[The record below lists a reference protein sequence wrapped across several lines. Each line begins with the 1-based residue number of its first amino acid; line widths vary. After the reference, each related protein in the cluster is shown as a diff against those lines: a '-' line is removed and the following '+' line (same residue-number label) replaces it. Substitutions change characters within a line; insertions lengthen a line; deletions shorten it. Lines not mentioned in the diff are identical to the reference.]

1 MISRSPTR
9 PISAAKPPRQGAPKR
24 LSGTRTGNSQDRQL
38 SAAQSQRPRPG
49 IVTLQP
55 DSLAW
60 AIRTAAACVTEVVAF
75 GRSLTAVLADLRQ
88 QKLPENAVRSQAID
102 LTYATLRRF
111 TRADVELSH
120 LLDRPTAEDELRNLL
135 RVALCWLAMHPEK
148 AHVGVDQAVE
158 AAATLSGGRY
168 RAFVNAI
175 LRRAL
180 RERAQLDA
188 AIAANEEAQ
197 YQHPAWW
204 LRRLKAD
211 WPDAW
216 QAIAAG
222 GNRKP
227 PMGLRVNRLRSD
239 VKTYAQNLADAGA
252 AIAPMAPDAGPDAI
266 LLAQPQPAD
275 SLPGFAEG
283 DVTVQDLGA
292 QQAALLLN
300 VQPGMRVLDA
310 CAAPG
315 GKVAHL
321 LECAPIE
328 LTAIEVDP
336 ERCAAL
342 KRALDPARFPVDR
355 TINVICADAGRPGA
369 AWAKRLFDAIL
380 LDAPCSGS
388 GVAGRHPDAKW
399 LRRDED
405 IPVLARTQRYLLKA
419 LWPLLKPG
427 GRLLYGTCSLFAQ
440 ENSWQIE
447 AFLQAVPDARLV
459 TERRLLPD
467 ACHDGFYYALLEK
480 GVV

>member
-1 MISRSPTR
+1 MIRRSQARPTAPVASPRGGVQKASRPSGMQGR
-9 PISAAKPPRQGAPKR
+9 EQSGAP
-24 LSGTRTGNSQDRQL
+24 
-38 SAAQSQRPRPG
+38 QRPRPG
-49 IVTLQP
+49 VTGLQP

-60 AIRTAAACVTEVVAF
+60 AIKTAAGCVTDVVAF
-75 GRSLTAVLADLRQ
+75 GRSLTAVLVDLRRQ
-88 QKLPENAVRSQAID
+88 ELPPYAVRAQAID
-102 LTYATLRRF
+102 LIYATLRRF
-111 TRADVELSH
+111 GRGDVELSQ

-135 RVALCWLAMHPEK
+135 RVSLCWLEMHPEK

-168 RAFVNAI
+168 RGFVNAI

-180 RERAQLDA
+180 RERIQLDA
-188 AIAANEEAQ
+188 AIAANDEAH

-211 WPDAW
+211 WPDDW
-216 QAIAAG
+216 PAIAAG

-239 VKTYAQNLADAGA
+239 VRIYAQKLADAGMA
-252 AIAPMAPDAGPDAI
+252 VAPVMPDAGPDA
-266 LLAQPQPAD
+266 LLLSQPQPAD
-275 SLPGFAEG
+275 SLPGLAEG
-283 DVTVQDLGA
+283 DVAVQDLGA
-292 QQAALLLN
+292 QQAALLLD

-315 GKVAHL
+315 GKASHL

-328 LTAIEVDP
+328 LTAVEVDP

-342 KRALDPARFPVDR
+342 RRALDPARFPADR
-355 TINVICADAGRPGA
+355 SINVICADAGRPGA
-369 AWAKRLFDAIL
+369 TWAKRPFDAIL

-405 IPVLARTQRYLLKA
+405 IPTLARTQRYLLKA

-440 ENSWQIE
+440 ENGWQIE
-447 AFLQAVPDARLV
+447 AFLRAVPDARLV

-467 ACHDGFYYALLEK
+467 NCHDGFYYALLEK
-480 GVV
+480 RPV